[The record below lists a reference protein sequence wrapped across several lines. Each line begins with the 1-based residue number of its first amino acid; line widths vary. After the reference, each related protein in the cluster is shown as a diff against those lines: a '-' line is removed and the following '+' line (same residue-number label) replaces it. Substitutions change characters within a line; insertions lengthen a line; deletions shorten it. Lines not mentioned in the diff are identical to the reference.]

1 MITLNIPDE
10 YGYIYSLPAEILR
23 VIREQFRLPYR
34 LDGPGQISMFCYDND
49 VFALYAYTG
58 GLTSG
63 RVSIVTDGRADSLVN
78 LNTGMKLSPSGST
91 RDGGTIFNIFMLSPG
106 DINFYKLSGMKTALH
121 PKSRRRFPRLPM
133 NQRLGKMEGFKNL
146 RLGELLLGYGY
157 ITEEQLNTALKYQ
170 ETHRNRRIGEL
181 LIELGYI
188 NEKQMLRALAERLSL
203 SWTELEQV
211 AIDIRAAELIS
222 RHTAV
227 KYQILPVSRKADV
240 LTVLVNDPLNLYG
253 LEEVRQT
260 SGLRLEVVLTEK
272 EPLRQAISDCYA
284 EIEAKLAAG
293 RANSSIM
300 RGETALTLAN
310 GETPIISLL
319 DSLIRRA
326 IAARASDIHIEP
338 FEAMT
343 LVRMRIDGAL
353 LEYVSLLK
361 ELHSPLLTRIKIL
374 AELDIAERRL
384 PQDGHI
390 KTVVNERNINIRVS
404 VVPTVY
410 GEKAV
415 LRILDSSSV
424 IDNAGSFGM
433 LKDDY
438 EKFKRL
444 LELKSGIIYLTGPT
458 GSGKTTTLYMALEYL
473 SRGNVNISTIED
485 PVEKNIA
492 GVNQMQVNNVAGLT
506 FSTGLRALLRQDP
519 DIIMVGETRDT
530 ETASISVW
538 LPLTG
543 HLVLSNTATQEM
555 PAACL
560 PDLTIWG

>member
-1 MITLNIPDE
+1 
-10 YGYIYSLPAEILR
+10 
-23 VIREQFRLPYR
+23 
-34 LDGPGQISMFCYDND
+34 
-49 VFALYAYTG
+49 
-58 GLTSG
+58 
-63 RVSIVTDGRADSLVN
+63 
-78 LNTGMKLSPSGST
+78 
-91 RDGGTIFNIFMLSPG
+91 
-106 DINFYKLSGMKTALH
+106 
-121 PKSRRRFPRLPM
+121 
-133 NQRLGKMEGFKNL
+133 MEGFKNL

-353 LEYVSLLK
+353 LEYISLLK

-473 SRGNVNISTIED
+473 SRGKVNISTIED

-530 ETASISVW
+530 ETASISVRAAI
-538 LPLTG
+538 TG
-543 HLVLSNTATQEM
+543 HLVLSTLHTRDACSLPVRLNDMGIEPYLLANALSGAIAQRLMRKLCTSCAQEYEAADRELELLEIKEPGRAVMLKKAAGCFKCNNTGYKGRTAIHEIL
-555 PAACL
+555 AADSEIL
-560 PDLTIWG
+560 RLVAVRAPTEEIKKYAVSVLGMTMLKQAAARLVLERVTTFEEYIRVTAGM

>member
-1 MITLNIPDE
+1 
-10 YGYIYSLPAEILR
+10 
-23 VIREQFRLPYR
+23 
-34 LDGPGQISMFCYDND
+34 
-49 VFALYAYTG
+49 
-58 GLTSG
+58 
-63 RVSIVTDGRADSLVN
+63 
-78 LNTGMKLSPSGST
+78 
-91 RDGGTIFNIFMLSPG
+91 
-106 DINFYKLSGMKTALH
+106 
-121 PKSRRRFPRLPM
+121 
-133 NQRLGKMEGFKNL
+133 MEGFKNL

-530 ETASISVW
+530 ETASISVRAAI
-538 LPLTG
+538 TG
-543 HLVLSNTATQEM
+543 HLVLSTLHTRDACSLPVRLNDMGIEPYLLANALSGAIAQRLMRKLCTSCAQEYEAADRELELLEIKEPGRAVMLKKAAGCFKCNNTGYKGRTAIHEIL
-555 PAACL
+555 AADSEIL
-560 PDLTIWG
+560 RLVAGRAPTEEIKKYAVSVLGMTMLKQAAARLVLEGVTTFEEYIRVTAGM